1 MARGARGRAAE
12 SLVGAWQRVD
22 GQMRMIPAAMCRSL
36 ENLHGDISYV
46 LIGGPMWKIR
56 WRQ

>member
-1 MARGARGRAAE
+1 MAREARGKAVE
-12 SLVGAWQRVD
+12 SLTGAWQRMD
-22 GQMRMIPAAMCRSL
+22 GQMRMIPAALCRSL
-36 ENLHGDISYV
+36 ENLHDDMSYV

>member
-1 MARGARGRAAE
+1 MACGARGIATE
-12 SLVGAWQRVD
+12 SLTGAWQRVD

-36 ENLHGDISYV
+36 ENLHDDMSFV
-46 LIGGPMWKIR
+46 LIGGPMRKIR